1 MNQEFTRKKV
11 NSYANICD
19 ICHQDNEAVL
29 HNKFWGQRCCVE
41 HYKDGTLRCSTCHR
55 LKQPEIKYVDLGH
68 GRNLCSDCYSI
79 TIADPKECEKHIFEN
94 VRRFYTGLNLN
105 LDEDIPIS
113 LVDKDEMSR
122 VRRRNYEMHRG
133 IIGLA
138 TSIWDFKP
146 IVTINRC
153 TKYEDRIEVEK
164 KANKLTMAE
173 SFAALFGSNK
183 DNKLLLLFARPD
195 VLMGMT
201 LAHEM
206 MHAWLRLQGLI
217 GDRKP
222 ERLVEEG
229 ICQVMSH
236 MYGKWFCSR
245 GFKYLSYNKTDEQ
258 LQFTKDLN
266 KYYANLKK
274 IDSDEA
280 YREGFKQAMHAVK
293 ENGLKKILDCILKK
307 GHLAPK
313 MEEDEDNCED
323 AKGSLP
329 PHKNDVAP
337 PQGLQWVIV

>member
-1 MNQEFTRKKV
+1 M
-11 NSYANICD
+11 
-19 ICHQDNEAVL
+19 
-29 HNKFWGQRCCVE
+29 
-41 HYKDGTLRCSTCHR
+41 
-55 LKQPEIKYVDLGH
+55 
-68 GRNLCSDCYSI
+68 
-79 TIADPKECEKHIFEN
+79 
-94 VRRFYTGLNLN
+94 RR
-105 LDEDIPIS
+105 D
-113 LVDKDEMSR
+113 
-122 VRRRNYEMHRG
+122 

-153 TKYEDRIEVEK
+153 SKFEDRIEVEK
-164 KANKLTMAE
+164 KANKLTMVE

-183 DNKLLLLFARPD
+183 HNKLLLLFGRPD

-236 MYGKWFCSR
+236 RYGKWFCSR
-245 GFKYLSYNKTDEQ
+245 GFKDSPYKKTDEQ

-274 IDSDEA
+274 TDSDEA
-280 YREGFKQAMHAVK
+280 YREGFKQAMHVVK
-293 ENGLKKILDCILKK
+293 ENGLKKTLDYIVKK
-307 GHLAPK
+307 GRLAPK
-313 MEEDEDNCED
+313 MEEDEDNCVD
-323 AKGSLP
+323 TKGSLP

-337 PQGLQWVIV
+337 PQGLQWAIAQ